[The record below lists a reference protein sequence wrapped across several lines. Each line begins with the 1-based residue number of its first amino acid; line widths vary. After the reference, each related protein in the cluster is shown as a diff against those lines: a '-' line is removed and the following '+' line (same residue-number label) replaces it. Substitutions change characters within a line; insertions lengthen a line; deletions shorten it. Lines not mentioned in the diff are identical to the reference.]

1 MAIVA
6 NLIIDQGSDFSST
19 IVVEDTVG
27 NALDLTNYSVRGEV
41 RKTFTSSTSYA
52 FTCSKL
58 TSQGPGKIKIQLS
71 PEQTSLMKAGRYV
84 YDVEIVHTTGTP
96 VIRVV
101 EGQVTVTPRVT
112 R

>member
-19 IVVEDTVG
+19 ITVEDTIG
-27 NALDLTNYSVRGEV
+27 NPLDLTNYTVRGQV
-41 RKTFTSSTSYA
+41 RRTYTSSTSWA
-52 FTCSKL
+52 FACSKL
-58 TSQGPGKIKIQLS
+58 TSQGQGKIKIELT
-71 PEQTSLMKAGRYV
+71 PTQTAAMRAGRYV
-84 YDVEIVHTTGTP
+84 YDVEIVHTSGVP

-101 EGQVTVTPRVT
+101 EGQVAVTPRVT

>member
-6 NLIIDQGSDFSST
+6 NLIMDQGSDFSST
-19 IVVEDTVG
+19 ITVEDTIG
-27 NALDLTNYSVRGEV
+27 NPLDLTNYTVRGQV
-41 RKTFTSSTSYA
+41 RKTYTSSTSWA
-52 FTCSKL
+52 FTCTKL
-58 TSQGPGKIKIQLS
+58 TSQGPGKIKIDLT
-71 PEQTSLMKAGRYV
+71 PEQTGSMKSGRYV
-84 YDVEIVHTTGTP
+84 YDVEIVHTSSAP

>member
-6 NLIIDQGSDFSST
+6 NLIIDQGSDFTST
-19 IVVEDTVG
+19 ITVEDTVG
-27 NALDLTNYSVRGEV
+27 NLLDLTNYTIQGQV
-41 RKTFTSSTSYA
+41 RKTYTSSTSYA
-52 FTCSKL
+52 FTCTKL
-58 TSQGPGKIKIQLS
+58 TSQGPGKLRIELS
-71 PEQTSLMKAGRYV
+71 PTQTGSMKPGRYV
-84 YDVEIVHTTGTP
+84 YDVEIVHVSGTP

>member
-6 NLIIDQGSDFSST
+6 NLVMDQGSDFSST
-19 IVVEDTVG
+19 ITVEDIVG
-27 NALDLTNYSVRGEV
+27 NALDLTNYTVRGQV
-41 RKTFTSSTSYA
+41 RKTYTSSTSYA
-52 FTCSKL
+52 FACTKL
-58 TSQGPGKIKIQLS
+58 TSHGPGKIQIALT
-71 PEQTSLMKAGRYV
+71 PAQTASMRPGRYV
-84 YDVEIVHTTGTP
+84 YDVEIVHTSGAP

>member
-6 NLIIDQGSDFSST
+6 NLIIDQGSDFTST
-19 IVVEDTVG
+19 ITLEDTVG
-27 NALDLTNYSVRGEV
+27 NALDLTNYSVRGQV
-41 RKTFTSSTSYA
+41 RRTYTSSTSFP

-58 TSQGPGKIKIQLS
+58 TSQGQGKIKIQLS
-71 PEQTSLMKAGRYV
+71 PTQTAAMKSGRYV
-84 YDVEIVHTTGTP
+84 YDVEIVHSTGTP

-101 EGQVTVTPRVT
+101 EGQVSVTPRVT

>member
-6 NLIIDQGSDFSST
+6 NLVIDQGSDFTST
-19 IVVEDTVG
+19 ITLEDNVG
-27 NALDLTNYSVRGEV
+27 NLIDLTNYTVRGQV
-41 RKTFTSSTSYA
+41 RRTFTSSTSFP
-52 FTCSKL
+52 FTCTKL
-58 TSQGPGKIKIQLS
+58 TSQGQGKIKIQLT
-71 PEQTSLMKAGRYV
+71 PTQTGTMKPGRYV

-96 VIRVV
+96 VVRVV

>member
-6 NLIIDQGSDFSST
+6 NLVIDQGSDFSST
-19 IVVEDTVG
+19 ITLEDNVG
-27 NALDLTNYSVRGEV
+27 NAIDLTNYTIRGQV
-41 RKTFTSSTSYA
+41 RKTYTSSTSYP
-52 FTCSKL
+52 FTTTKL
-58 TSQGPGKIKIQLS
+58 TSQGPGKIKIQLT
-71 PEQTSLMKAGRYV
+71 PTQTGTMKPGRYV

-96 VIRVV
+96 VVRVV

>member
-19 IVVEDTVG
+19 ITLEDNVG
-27 NALDLTNYSVRGEV
+27 NAIDLTNYTIRGQVR
-41 RKTFTSSTSYA
+41 RTYTSSTSYP

-58 TSQGPGKIKIQLS
+58 TSQGPGKIKIQLT
-71 PEQTSLMKAGRYV
+71 PTQTGTMKPGRYV

-96 VIRVV
+96 VVRVV

>member
-6 NLIIDQGSDFSST
+6 NLTVDQGSDFNST
-19 IVVEDTVG
+19 ITLEDTVG
-27 NALDLTNYSVRGEV
+27 NALDLTSYTIRGQVRRTYS
-41 RKTFTSSTSYA
+41 SSTSYP

-58 TSQGPGKIKIQLS
+58 TSQGPGKIKIQLT
-71 PEQTSLMKAGRYV
+71 PTQTGTMKPGRYV
-84 YDVEIVHTTGTP
+84 YDVEIVHTSGTP

>member
-6 NLIIDQGSDFSST
+6 NLVIDQGSDFNST
-19 IVVEDTVG
+19 LTLEDTVG
-27 NALDLTNYSVRGEV
+27 NALDLTNYTIRGQVR
-41 RKTFTSSTSYA
+41 RTYTSSTSYP
-52 FTCSKL
+52 FTCTKL
-58 TSQGPGKIKIQLS
+58 TSQGPGKIKIQLT
-71 PEQTSLMKAGRYV
+71 PTQTGTMKSGRYV
-84 YDVEIVHTTGTP
+84 YDVEIVHSSGTP

>member
-19 IVVEDTVG
+19 ITLEDNVG
-27 NALDLTNYSVRGEV
+27 NAIDLTNYTIRGQVR
-41 RKTFTSSTSYA
+41 RTYTSSVSYP
-52 FTCSKL
+52 FTCTKL

-71 PEQTSLMKAGRYV
+71 PTQTGTMKPGRYV

-96 VIRVV
+96 VVRVV

>member
-6 NLIIDQGSDFSST
+6 NLVIDQGSDFNST
-19 IVVEDTVG
+19 ITVEDTIG
-27 NALDLTNYSVRGEV
+27 NPLDLTNYTVRGQV
-41 RKTFTSSTSYA
+41 RKTYTSSTSFA
-52 FTCSKL
+52 FTCTKL
-58 TSQGPGKIKIQLS
+58 TSQGQGKIKIQLT
-71 PEQTSLMKAGRYV
+71 PAQTATMRAGRYV

>member
-6 NLIIDQGSDFSST
+6 NLVIDQGSDFNST
-19 IVVEDTVG
+19 ITVEDTVG
-27 NALDLTNYSVRGEV
+27 NALDLTNYTVRGQV
-41 RKTFTSSTSYA
+41 RKTYTSSTSYP

-71 PEQTSLMKAGRYV
+71 PTQTGTMKAGRYV

>member
-6 NLIIDQGSDFSST
+6 NLIIDQGSDFNST
-19 IVVEDTVG
+19 ITVEDTIG
-27 NALDLTNYSVRGEV
+27 NALDLTNYTVRGEV
-41 RKTFTSSTSYA
+41 RRTYTSTTSYP

-58 TSQGPGKIKIQLS
+58 TSQGPGRIRIQMS
-71 PEQTSLMKAGRYV
+71 PDETAVMRAGRYV
-84 YDVEIVHTTGTP
+84 YDVEIVHSTGTP